1 MKKNS
6 FVEGTV
12 IATAII
18 IIVKLLGMLY
28 VIPFYKIVGDQGGA
42 LYSYGYNIYLLFL
55 GISSAGLPD
64 AIAKIISEYNA
75 LGYDD
80 AKQRAYKIG
89 RDLILGMAVIS
100 FFLLMVFAEEIGAF
114 IIGDLKD
121 GNTIQDVAFVVR
133 CVAPSVLLIPFL
145 SITKGYLQGHKFI
158 SASSMSQLI
167 EQVFRITIILIGSYL
182 VIKVFK
188 GGISLAVGIAMTGAF
203 FGGLFAYLYLKYAM
217 NKNKE
222 ELKLNDNVK
231 EDKITNKE
239 ITKKILTYA
248 LPFIIINIVS
258 NIYNSTDQILV
269 LRTLEYLKLD
279 TKTVEFCA
287 SAISTWSP
295 KICMVIN
302 AMAMGMTMS
311 LVPTIVSAYAKK
323 DFKEVEDKINKSLS
337 MIFFISIPLS
347 IGISFLSESVWT
359 AFYGYNKIG
368 GTILKLMAF
377 SALFGNLYMIVSTIC
392 QSLNKYSAVYKV
404 SVTGFMLNALL
415 DVPIMLLYNRIGL
428 PVYLGSITASIIGY
442 STSVVI
448 GLILLRKENKY
459 SYKKAVTMALKSL
472 IPALSMLFVL
482 ILLRMVVSFS
492 VTSRLTAVLNIAIN
506 AIVGG
511 IVYIFIS
518 IKAGLLD
525 EIIGRHNVAKIVR
538 KLTFGLIKI
547 KDAS

>member
-89 RDLILGMAVIS
+89 RNLILGMAVIS

-231 EDKITNKE
+231 KDRITNKE

-415 DVPIMLLYNRIGL
+415 DVPIMLLYNKIGL

>member
-89 RDLILGMAVIS
+89 RNLILGMAVIS

-231 EDKITNKE
+231 KDKITNKE

-415 DVPIMLLYNRIGL
+415 DVPIMLLYNKIGL

-482 ILLRMVVSFS
+482 ILLSMVVSFS
-492 VTSRLTAVLNIAIN
+492 VTGRLTAVLNIAIN
-506 AIVGG
+506 AVVGG
-511 IVYIFIS
+511 IVYVFIS
-518 IKAGLLD
+518 IKVGLLD